1 MHMGSFDYQLLNLM
15 QSNTR
20 RTTEEMGQLIGLS
33 ATAVQ
38 RRLKTLRQSGVIEK
52 EIAVLSTVELGGHIL
67 VIVEVV
73 LVQGGSS
80 VVDNFKK
87 KTLAY
92 PEVQQSY
99 YVAGDNDFI
108 LVIATK
114 SMQRYDI
121 ITQELFL
128 NDKTILK
135 FHSNVVMGNVK
146 VSLEVPFL

>member
-1 MHMGSFDYQLLNLM
+1 MDSFDRQILKIM

-20 RTTEEMGQLIGLS
+20 ITTENMGQQIGLS

-52 EIAVLSTVELGGHIL
+52 EIAVLNPTDEDSYIL

-73 LVQGGSS
+73 LKQGGT
-80 VVDNFKK
+80 NIINAFKSK
-87 KTLAY
+87 AKNY
-92 PEVQQSY
+92 PEVQQCY
-99 YVAGDNDFI
+99 YVAGENDFI

-114 SMQRYDI
+114 SMKRYDL

-128 NDKTILK
+128 DDKTILK
-135 FHSNVVMGNVK
+135 FHSNVVMSNVK
-146 VSLEVPFL
+146 VGLEIPLSD